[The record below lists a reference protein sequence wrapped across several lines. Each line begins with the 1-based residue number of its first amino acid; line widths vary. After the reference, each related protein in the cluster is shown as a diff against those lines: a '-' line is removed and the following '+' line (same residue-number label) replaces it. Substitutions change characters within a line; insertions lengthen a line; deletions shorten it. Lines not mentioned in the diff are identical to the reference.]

1 MAATSKTTATATK
14 SRFWEYGIDFP
25 LDCGI
30 NVPAIGLGT
39 WRLEPDKVGQIVHD
53 AIEMGYR
60 HFDCA
65 SFYGNQ
71 KQIGDVLHQYFSN
84 SDFGRH
90 RFFITS
96 KLWSTNHHRAH
107 VKEELERTLHDLQCH
122 HLDLFLMHF
131 PFALQHGSAPVP
143 KDESGKPLLD
153 NVSLKETWQAMETA
167 VIDGKCKSIGVAN
180 FRIDQLREILS
191 FCTIKPSVLQIEL
204 HPYLQQQELID
215 FCHHN
220 GILVMAYS
228 PLGSDEGCQKL
239 QNDNIVT
246 ELCKKY
252 KKTPTQLV
260 IGWNIQCGRAVI
272 PRTHSK
278 EHLKENLNV
287 FDFTLSNEDINKLN
301 GLNQG
306 TRFISPLK
314 SFGVPVFEDE
324 IVLSQGGAG
333 TAAR

>member
-1 MAATSKTTATATK
+1 MATTK
-14 SRFWEYGIDFP
+14 SRFWEYGTDFA
-25 LDCGI
+25 L
-30 NVPAIGLGT
+30 NVGTNIPAIGLGT
-39 WRLEPDKVGQIVHD
+39 WKLEKDQVGKIVHD

-71 KQIGDVLHQYFSN
+71 KEIGDTLHGYFSN
-84 SDFGRH
+84 SNFGRH

-96 KLWSTNHHRAH
+96 KLWSTNHRKAH
-107 VKEELERTLHDLQCH
+107 VKEELEKTLHDLQCH

-131 PFALQHGSAPVP
+131 PFSFQHGPANVP
-143 KDESGKPLLD
+143 KDQSGKTLLD
-153 NVSLKETWQAMETA
+153 NVSLKETWQAMESA
-167 VIDGKCKSIGVAN
+167 VNDGKCKAIGVAN

-228 PLGSDEGCQKL
+228 PLGSDEGCHKL
-239 QNDNIVT
+239 QNEGVVT
-246 ELCKKY
+246 EMCKKY
-252 KKTPTQLV
+252 NKTPSQ
-260 IGWNIQCGRAVI
+260 IIIAWNIQCGRAVI
-272 PRTHSK
+272 PRSHMK
-278 EHLKENLNV
+278 EHLKENLCV
-287 FDFTLSNEDINKLN
+287 YDFTLTDDDIKKLN

-306 TRFISPLK
+306 TRYVSPLK
-314 SFGVPVFEDE
+314 NFGIPLFEDE
-324 IVLSQGGAG
+324 VILSQTGAS
-333 TAAR
+333 AR